1 MFILEINIGAKLNT
15 KEVYEIIC
23 TKIINNLHDTIF
35 LLANISNFTRNKCIT
50 VITFNFNNHL
60 AKVSNYSFNYS

>member
-23 TKIINNLHDTIF
+23 TKIINNPHDTIF
-35 LLANISNFTRNKCIT
+35 YKLIFLTLPEIS
-50 VITFNFNNHL
+50 V
-60 AKVSNYSFNYS
+60 